1 MHLDLVVASH
11 YAEERW
17 ALIEKVQDWFQKKGQ
32 FWLVLSILT
41 FSSVLVLEILFN
53 FASQANPAAR
63 QQAEF
68 LVIPVLAVFTFSI
81 FWRNIFCTFLSFTGA
96 MLTYGGMFFFYTIN
110 ATTQLVT
117 PYVANRLGYGIKHI
131 AIIAPNSVADRYFIV
146 GVFTLAFCL
155 AIALKPSFFKP
166 KDSQDIPYPIW
177 KHRRDLELVKG
188 SNATRLIPLLSLMT
202 FAEQNLVAKYKYIT
216 VIIGGKKFLVSP
228 YEWVPEDSTVMRD
241 KESGSII
248 GI

>member
-1 MHLDLVVASH
+1 LVDSH

-17 ALIEKVQDWFQKKGQ
+17 ASIEKVQDWFQKKGQ

-41 FSSVLVLEILFN
+41 FSSVLVLQILFS

-68 LVIPVLAVFTFSI
+68 LIIPVLALFTFSI

-96 MLTYGGMFFFYTIN
+96 MLTYGGMFFFHTIN

-117 PYVANRLGYGIKHI
+117 PYITNRLGYGIKHI

-146 GVFTLAFCL
+146 GAFALAFCL
-155 AIALKPSFFKP
+155 AIAIKPSFFKP
-166 KDSQDIPYPIW
+166 KDSQGIPYPIW
-177 KHRRDLELVKG
+177 KHRRDLELAKG
-188 SNATRLIPLLSLMT
+188 SNATRLVPLSSLMT
-202 FAEQNLVAKYKYIT
+202 FAEQNLVAKYKYIA
-216 VIIGGKKFLVSP
+216 VIIGGKKFLTSP
-228 YEWVPEDSTVMRD
+228 YEWVPEDSTVVRD

>member
-1 MHLDLVVASH
+1 MVNSH

-17 ALIEKVQDWFQKKGQ
+17 SFIEKIQELFQKKGQ

-41 FSSVLVLEILFN
+41 FSSVLVLQVLFN
-53 FASQANPAAR
+53 FASQVNPTAR
-63 QQAEF
+63 QQVEF
-68 LVIPVLAVFTFSI
+68 LIVPILALFVFSI

-96 MLTYGGMFFFYTIN
+96 MLTYGGMFLFHTEN

-117 PYVANRLGYGIKHI
+117 PYIANRLGYGIKHI
-131 AIIAPNSVADRYFIV
+131 AIIAPNAVADRYFIV
-146 GVFTLAFCL
+146 GVFALAFCL
-155 AIALKPSFFKP
+155 AIAIRPNFFKP
-166 KDSQDIPYPIW
+166 KDSQNLPYTIW
-177 KHRRDLELVKG
+177 KHRRDLELASG
-188 SNATRLIPLLSLMT
+188 SNANRLIPLLSLMT

-216 VIIGGKKFLVSP
+216 VIITGRKFLVSP
-228 YEWVPEDSTVMRD
+228 YEWVPEDSEVVRD